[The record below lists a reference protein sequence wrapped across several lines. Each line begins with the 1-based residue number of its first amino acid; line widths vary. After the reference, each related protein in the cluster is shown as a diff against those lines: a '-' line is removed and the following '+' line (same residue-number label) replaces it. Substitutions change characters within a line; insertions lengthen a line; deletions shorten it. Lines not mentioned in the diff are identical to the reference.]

1 MVFLRDNMVMIR
13 GDTTHPAEASH
24 PGETANLVTSDGV
37 TLSATH
43 LVGSGLDPFA
53 LCLVV
58 AHGFTNGWRVPRVQR
73 VMHRL
78 GVFGG
83 MIAIDFRGHG
93 QSGGVSTVGEREIH
107 DLDAGVRWARDLGY
121 RKVVPVGFSMG
132 GSVVLRQAAIGAEP
146 VDAVVSVSAP
156 AFWYYRGTR
165 IMRLLHLA
173 VGTRAGRAVM
183 RARGVRIGSD
193 DWPDP
198 LPMEPVAAAAIIDV
212 PLLIVHGHIDHYFP
226 IEHGKAL
233 HRAAV
238 NGANPEA
245 ELWLVEGF
253 AHAESGIDD
262 STLDAIGTWVRS
274 TCGLEQI
281 GTPVGWGQS

>member
-1 MVFLRDNMVMIR
+1 MSHNGRMSSGER
-13 GDTTHPAEASH
+13 AHPVEEA
-24 PGETANLVTSDGV
+24 TLVTSDGV
-37 TLSATH
+37 TISAAH
-43 LVGSGLDPFA
+43 VAGSGDDPFA

-58 AHGFTNGWRVPRVQR
+58 AHGFTNGWRLPRVQR
-73 VMHRL
+73 VMDRL
-78 GVFGG
+78 GAFGG
-83 MIAIDFRGHG
+83 ILAMDFRGHG
-93 QSGGVSTVGEREIH
+93 RSGGDSTVGDREIH
-107 DLDAGVRWARDLGY
+107 DLDAGIRCARDLGY
-121 RKVVPVGFSMG
+121 RSVVPVGFSMG

-226 IEHGKAL
+226 IEHPKAL

-238 NGANPEA
+238 NGANPGA
-245 ELWLVEGF
+245 DLWLVDGF

-262 STLDAIGTWVRS
+262 PTLDAIGTWVRS
-274 TCGLEQI
+274 ACGLEQTS
-281 GTPVGWGQS
+281 TPVGWGRS

>member
-1 MVFLRDNMVMIR
+1 MVLLGDNMRMSP
-13 GDTTHPAEASH
+13 GEKAH
-24 PGETANLVTSDGV
+24 PGESARLVTSDGV
-37 TLSATH
+37 KISSTH
-43 LVGSGLDPFA
+43 LAHPGIDPFA
-53 LCLVV
+53 VCLVI

-73 VMHRL
+73 VMGRL
-78 GVFGG
+78 GAFGG
-83 MIAIDFRGHG
+83 IIALDFRGHG

-107 DLDAGVRWARDLGY
+107 DLDAGVRWARELGY
-121 RKVVPVGFSMG
+121 RHVVPVGFSMG
-132 GSVVLRQAAIGAEP
+132 GSVVLRQAAIGVEP

-183 RARGVRIGSD
+183 RTRGVRVGSD

-198 LPMEPVAAAAIIDV
+198 LPMEPVAAAALIDV
-212 PLLIVHGHIDHYFP
+212 PLLVVHGHMDHYFP

-238 NGANPEA
+238 KGANPGA
-245 ELWLVEGF
+245 DLWLVDGF

-262 STLDAIGTWVRS
+262 PTLDAIGSWARS
-274 TCGLEQI
+274 ACGLEQI
-281 GTPVGWGQS
+281 GTPVGWSKS

>member
-1 MVFLRDNMVMIR
+1 MRPADE
-13 GDTTHPAEASH
+13 TT
-24 PGETANLVTSDGV
+24 LVSSDGI
-37 TLSATH
+37 TISATH
-43 LVGSGLDPFA
+43 VAATGQGSHE
-53 LCLVV
+53 LCLLV

-73 VMHRL
+73 VIGRL
-78 GVFGG
+78 AQFGG
-83 MIAIDFRGHG
+83 IIALDFRGHG
-93 QSGGVSTVGEREIH
+93 RSSGVSTVGEREIH

-121 RKVVPVGFSMG
+121 RCVVPVGFSMG
-132 GSVVLRQAAIGAEP
+132 GSVVLRQAAIGCEP

-183 RARGVRIGSD
+183 RTRGVRIGAD

-212 PLLIVHGHIDHYFP
+212 PLLIVHGHVDHYFP
-226 IEHGKAL
+226 VEHPKAL

-238 NGANPEA
+238 ISGNERA
-245 ELWLVEGF
+245 ELWLIEGF

-262 STLDAIGTWVRS
+262 PTLDAIGAWIRQ
-274 TCGLEQI
+274 TCRLEQI
-281 GTPVGWGQS
+281 GAPVGWGSS

>member
-1 MVFLRDNMVMIR
+1 MLGQNVAM
-13 GDTTHPAEASH
+13 H
-24 PGETANLVTSDGV
+24 PGGETTLVTCDGV
-37 TLSATH
+37 TLSAAH
-43 LVGSGLDPFA
+43 FAGLADDPRS
-53 LCLVV
+53 LCMVV
-58 AHGFTNGWRVPRVQR
+58 AHGFTNGWRLPRVQR
-73 VMHRL
+73 VMTRL
-78 GVFGG
+78 GAYGG
-83 MIAIDFRGHG
+83 VVAIDFRGHG
-93 QSGGVSTVGEREIH
+93 KSGGVSTVGEREIH
-107 DLDAGVRWARDLGY
+107 DLDAGVKWARDLGY
-121 RKVVPVGFSMG
+121 RCVVPVGFSMG
-132 GSVVLRQAAIGAEP
+132 GSVVLRQAAIGSESIE
-146 VDAVVSVSAP
+146 AVVSVSAP

-226 IEHGKAL
+226 IEHPKAL

-238 NGANPEA
+238 AGGNPNVDV
-245 ELWLVEGF
+245 WLVDGF

-262 STLDAIGTWVRS
+262 STLDAIGAWVRS

-281 GTPVGWGQS
+281 GTPVGWSNT

>member
-1 MVFLRDNMVMIR
+1 MQCAALSHNVPMPSGDARHR
-13 GDTTHPAEASH
+13 GAKAS
-24 PGETANLVTSDGV
+24 LVTSDGV
-37 TLSATH
+37 TLSAAH
-43 LVGSGLDPFA
+43 VIGSCTDPLA
-53 LCLVV
+53 LCIVV
-58 AHGFTNGWRVPRVQR
+58 AHGFTNGWRLPRVQR
-73 VMHRL
+73 VMNRFAA
-78 GVFGG
+78 FGG
-83 MIAIDFRGHG
+83 VIAIDFRGHG
-93 QSGGVSTVGEREIH
+93 RSGGFSTVGDREIH
-107 DLDAGVRWARDLGY
+107 DLDAGVRWARELGY
-121 RKVVPVGFSMG
+121 RQVVAVGFSMG

-173 VGTRAGRAVM
+173 VGTRAGRAFM
-183 RARGVRIGSD
+183 RARGVRIGSE

-198 LPMEPVAAAAIIDV
+198 LPMEPVAAAAIINV

-238 NGANPEA
+238 NGANPGA
-245 ELWLVEGF
+245 DLWLVDGF

-262 STLDAIGTWVRS
+262 STLDAIGTWARNA
-274 TCGLEQI
+274 CGLEQI
-281 GTPVGWGQS
+281 VTRVGWSRL

>member
-1 MVFLRDNMVMIR
+1 MRHNMSMAQ
-13 GDTTHPAEASH
+13 GEKAHPAEHES
-24 PGETANLVTSDGV
+24 LVTSDGV

-43 LVGSGLDPFA
+43 LSGSGTDPFA

-73 VMHRL
+73 VINRL
-78 GVFGG
+78 SAFGG
-83 MIAIDFRGHG
+83 IVAIDFRGHG
-93 QSGGVSTVGEREIH
+93 RSGGVSTVGEREIH

-121 RKVVPVGFSMG
+121 RMVVPVGFSMG
-132 GSVVLRQAAIGAEP
+132 GSVVLRQAAIGVEP

-183 RARGVRIGSD
+183 RSRGVRVGSD

-238 NGANPEA
+238 NGANPDA
-245 ELWLVEGF
+245 DLWLVDGF

-262 STLDAIGTWVRS
+262 TTLDAIGAWVRS
-274 TCGLEQI
+274 ACGLEQI
-281 GTPVGWGQS
+281 GTPVGWGQT